1 MTLVDDVST
10 VEPMP
15 EPSVVER
22 SGWKDRFR
30 IRLGRPAGQGS
41 DGKKTPL
48 DPKMQILRSVFVLV
62 AILSLALLAELLF
75 LSGLQQ
81 RAAQQK
87 LFDGFRAQLAE
98 GTAPV
103 DAVDAEGRLV
113 PIGSAVAF
121 LEIPSIG
128 LRQVVVQ
135 GTSSA
140 ALLDGPGHRIDT
152 PFPGQAGTSVVMG
165 RRASFGGPFRRL
177 PDLIEGDTIRITT
190 GQGESEFEVIGIR
203 REGDPVPAPPGTD
216 EGRLLLMTADGSPYV
231 PDGVLRVDASLVT
244 DLLPGRSVAVAPS
257 GLPPS
262 DQAMASDS
270 STAWALVFGLQALL
284 AASVAFVWAWHRW
297 SRRKAWIVMTPV
309 LLLIGLLVTQQAAK
323 LLPNMF

>member
-1 MTLVDDVST
+1 MTLTEEELVSKVD
-10 VEPMP
+10 P
-15 EPSVVER
+15 EPIENER
-22 SGWKDRFR
+22 SGLRFR
-30 IRLGRPAGQGS
+30 IGIRFHKSPSGGRVGQ
-41 DGKKTPL
+41 KTPL
-48 DPKMQILRSVFVLV
+48 DAKSQVARSAFVLLAV
-62 AILSLALLAELLF
+62 LSIALLVELMF

-81 RAAQQK
+81 RAAQQL
-87 LFDGFRAQLAE
+87 LFDGFRAELAS

-103 DAVDAEGRLV
+103 AAIDRQGRPLAFGA
-113 PIGSAVAF
+113 PMAF

-140 ALLDGPGHRIDT
+140 VLLDGPGHRIDT
-152 PFPGQAGTSVVMG
+152 PFPGQAGTSVIMG

-177 PDLIEGDTIRITT
+177 PELVEGDLIRVTT
-190 GQGESEFEVIGIR
+190 GQGESEFEVIGVR
-203 REGDPVPAPPGTD
+203 REGDPVPASPAVD
-216 EGRLLLMTADGSPYV
+216 EGRLLLMTAGGRPFV
-231 PDGVLRVDASLVT
+231 PEGVVRVDARLVT
-244 DLLPGRSVAVAPS
+244 DVQPGRSVAVAPS

-284 AASVAFVWAWHRW
+284 VASVAFVWAWHRW
-297 SRRKAWIVMTPV
+297 SRLKAWIVMTPV